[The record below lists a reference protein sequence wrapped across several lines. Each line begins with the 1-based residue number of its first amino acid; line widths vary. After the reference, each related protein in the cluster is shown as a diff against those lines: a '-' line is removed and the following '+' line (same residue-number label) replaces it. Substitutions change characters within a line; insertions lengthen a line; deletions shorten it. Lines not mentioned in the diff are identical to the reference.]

1 MMGFGE
7 VSGLGFGMGLFGGIM
22 MLLFWAAII
31 LLVVWAVRSVFPSQR
46 QSEHESAVEILK
58 RRYAAG
64 EISQAEYE
72 QARKALGNAERTGED
87 AVSGGRK

>member
-1 MMGFGE
+1 
-7 VSGLGFGMGLFGGIM
+7 M

-46 QSEHESAVEILK
+46 QGEHESAIEILK

-72 QARKALGNAERTGED
+72 QARKALGDIERANED
-87 AVSGGRK
+87 VVAGGRK